1 MNTSN
6 DIDLLSSSFNNI
18 IFNKPLY
25 NFNIY
30 CMVLQDNYNNDIL
43 YYFSSINNIKDDI
56 NFSIKYVFVL
66 NLYNTFISELFNNL
80 LKSIQSLRIF
90 INEKYV
96 IVYKL
101 YLDND
106 IEDLNS
112 IINNLSNID
121 KLLG

>member
-1 MNTSN
+1 MEITN